1 MYAGDLQD
9 VYGRVDLMNIN
20 ETIKSQ
26 SGNALKDNR
35 IAATAGFLLLA
46 AAISFVYIVF
56 LIIGTAGDI
65 WEENGA
71 VKAGNDIYFMIMM
84 CICVLTAIAVSPF
97 KNGFMKLC
105 YNIAKGNK
113 GDVSDMFYFFK
124 RNKYLNTI
132 EFNLILTLKIL
143 LRIAIGLIP
152 YFAVKVLTYFFSVQL
167 LTTVTA
173 NDIFEIISAVLFVL
187 GCIAGLILSVKLFA
201 DEFAYIEYEDNFET
215 VFKASKT
222 IKKKYSKSYYALF
235 FSFVPWVLLS
245 LLVIPAIYVL
255 PYLTT
260 AFANSS
266 KWLILLYKEGK
277 MV

>member
-1 MYAGDLQD
+1 
-9 VYGRVDLMNIN
+9 MNII
-20 ETIKSQ
+20 EQLKSQ
-26 SGNALKDNR
+26 SRNALKDNR
-35 IAATAGFLLLA
+35 VAATAGVLLFA

-56 LIIGTAGDI
+56 LIMGTAGDI
-65 WEENGA
+65 WDENGA
-71 VKAGNDIYFMIMM
+71 LKAGNDIFITVMM
-84 CICVLTAIAVSPF
+84 CICVLTAVAVSPF
-97 KNGFMKLC
+97 KNGFMRLC

-132 EFNLILTLKIL
+132 EFNLIIALKVLFRLIL
-143 LRIAIGLIP
+143 GLIP
-152 YFAVKVLTYFFSVQL
+152 YFAVKAMTYFFSVQL

-173 NDIFEIISAVLFVL
+173 NDIFEVVSAVLFVL

-201 DEFAYIEYEDNFET
+201 DEFAYIEYEDDLDS
-215 VFKASKT
+215 VFKVSKI
-222 IKKKYSKSYYALF
+222 IKKKYSKSYFALF
-235 FSFVPWVLLS
+235 FSFAPWILLS

-260 AFANSS
+260 SFANSS

-277 MV
+277 IV